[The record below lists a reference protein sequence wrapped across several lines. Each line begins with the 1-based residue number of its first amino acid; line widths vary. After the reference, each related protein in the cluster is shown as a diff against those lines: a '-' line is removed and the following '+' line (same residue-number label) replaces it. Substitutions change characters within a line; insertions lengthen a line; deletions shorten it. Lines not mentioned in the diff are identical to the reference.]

1 MMRGFSLKLTRRWWW
16 SSYCG
21 NLMRGGGDMWET
33 AAHRSNS
40 TVDALNA
47 EVGKTHRQWGITFLA
62 IFGDSLTPFAESL
75 SFAQLHAGRRRR
87 RRRRSWST
95 TSYVREVLC
104 SESLRVTWL
113 VINKQALLELRILVP
128 FPCNRRCDVPP
139 LASPI
144 VSYSVAG
151 SCLFVFRSIRPIL
164 LLLASLLQIS
174 FSFFWF
180 RCSGSKDPWWCPLF
194 FFCLCLIKSEQ

>member
-87 RRRRSWST
+87 MRSWST
-95 TSYVREVLC
+95 MSYVREVLC

-113 VINKQALLELRILVP
+113 VINKQALLELRILVSVSMQP
-128 FPCNRRCDVPP
+128 SLWCAASCFSDCFIFRCGK
-139 LASPI
+139 L
-144 VSYSVAG
+144 
-151 SCLFVFRSIRPIL
+151 LIR
-164 LLLASLLQIS
+164 LQIHSTDSSSSS
-174 FSFFWF
+174 FS
-180 RCSGSKDPWWCPLF
+180 SSDF
-194 FFCLCLIKSEQ
+194 FFFFVVSLFWQ